1 MSAARAPKPP
11 VSRQERGRPRLGRA
25 SLALALALAAGFAS
39 PRAALADD
47 DVAPPVRYPPSSI
60 RGKLIA
66 GGVVVFGLGY
76 AGGAIGAS
84 SAPEWPGSDELYIP
98 VVGPFMSLG
107 RLGCPAR
114 EPACDG
120 GFLALRAILIGVEAA
135 MQLGGLALVG
145 EGIFLKTEAPSA
157 APAKKGLAAAE
168 PVGGK
173 EGAKKP
179 AKKTSAFVLPVPVVG
194 TSPVGG
200 GYAGLGLVGTF

>member
-1 MSAARAPKPP
+1 MGGARLARRAPFARA
-11 VSRQERGRPRLGRA
+11 G
-25 SLALALALAAGFAS
+25 ALALGLALLGLTVLGAPGDA
-39 PRAALADD
+39 RADD

-60 RGKLIA
+60 RAKLIA

-84 SAPEWPGSDELYIP
+84 TAPEWPGSDELYVP

-107 RLGCPAR
+107 KLGCPAR
-114 EPACDG
+114 EPTCDG
-120 GFLALRAILIGVEAA
+120 GFIALRAILIGVEAA

-145 EGIFLKTEAPSA
+145 EGIFLKTESSAP
-157 APAKKGLAAAE
+157 PAKKGLASAA
-168 PVGGK
+168 P
-173 EGAKKP
+173 ASPPKKRS
-179 AKKTSAFVLPVPVVG
+179 SAFVLPVPVVG